1 MIRVVIAEDHHI
13 VREGLRLMLER
24 TGEIAIVGEADDG
37 DKALNLIKE
46 LRPDVA
52 LIDIVMPT
60 FTGNQLLL
68 KLKELRLPTIPIVLS
83 MYSEPEVV
91 REALKNGAR
100 GYLLKSAVFQELMI
114 AIRACLNNETY
125 LSPAISQLL
134 VDDYI
139 TEKEDAS
146 RSLTP
151 REIEL
156 LQLIVKGYKNRE
168 IAERMMIALKTVE
181 NHRANIMKKL
191 NVNNAA
197 ELIVTA
203 VREGIVKLD
212 EG

>member
-1 MIRVVIAEDHHI
+1 LH
-13 VREGLRLMLER
+13 
-24 TGEIAIVGEADDG
+24 
-37 DKALNLIKE
+37 
-46 LRPDVA
+46 
-52 LIDIVMPT
+52 
-60 FTGNQLLL
+60 
-68 KLKELRLPTIPIVLS
+68 LPTIPIVLS

-134 VDDYI
+134 LEDYI
-139 TEKEDAS
+139 TEKENHG

-151 REIEL
+151 REVEL
-156 LQLIVKGYKNRE
+156 LQLIVKGFKNRE

-191 NVNNAA
+191 NVTNAA

-212 EG
+212 GQ

>member
-13 VREGLRLMLER
+13 VREGLRIMLER

-37 DKALNLIKE
+37 EKALQLIE
-46 LRPDVA
+46 RLRPDVA
-52 LIDIVMPT
+52 LIDIVMPV
-60 FTGNQLLL
+60 FNGNQMLD
-68 KLKELRLPTIPIVLS
+68 KLKELDLPTIPIVLS
-83 MYSEPEVV
+83 MNSEPEVV

-100 GYLLKSAVFQELMI
+100 GYLLKSSIFQELMI

-134 VDDYI
+134 VEDYI
-139 TEKEDAS
+139 TEKENPS

-151 REIEL
+151 REVEL
-156 LQLIVKGYKNRE
+156 LQLIAKGYKNRE

-191 NVNNAA
+191 DVANTA

-203 VREGIVKLD
+203 VKEGIVKLD
-212 EG
+212 EP

>member
-13 VREGLRLMLER
+13 VREGLRIMLER

-37 DKALNLIKE
+37 EKALQLIE
-46 LRPDVA
+46 RLRPDVA
-52 LIDIVMPT
+52 LIDIVMPV
-60 FTGNQLLL
+60 FNGNQLLV
-68 KLKELRLPTIPIVLS
+68 KLKELDLPTIPIVLS
-83 MYSEPEVV
+83 MNSEPEVV

-100 GYLLKSAVFQELMI
+100 GYLLKSSIFQELMI

-134 VDDYI
+134 VEDYI
-139 TEKEDAS
+139 TEKENPS

-151 REIEL
+151 REVEL
-156 LQLIVKGYKNRE
+156 LQLIAKGYKNRE

-191 NVNNAA
+191 DVANTA

-203 VREGIVKLD
+203 VKEGIVKLD
-212 EG
+212 EP

>member
-13 VREGLRLMLER
+13 VREGLRVLLER
-24 TGEIAIVGEADDG
+24 TGEIEIVGEADDG
-37 DKALNLIKE
+37 DKAFRLIKE
-46 LRPDVA
+46 LCPDIA
-52 LIDIVMPT
+52 LIDMVMPT
-60 FTGNQLLL
+60 FNGNQLLV
-68 KLKELRLPTIPIVLS
+68 KLKELGLPTIPIVLS

-114 AIRACLNNETY
+114 AIRACLNNKTY

-134 VDDYI
+134 VEDYI
-139 TEKEDAS
+139 TEKENPG
-146 RSLTP
+146 RNLTP

-168 IAERMMIALKTVE
+168 IAERLMIALKTVE

-191 NVNNAA
+191 NVTNTA

-203 VREGIVKLD
+203 VKEGIVKLD
-212 EG
+212 GQ